1 MFRFPFNRIRYEER
15 YYWTFGEI
23 LKAGADIEDFNLGQE
38 QVLILIT
45 YMLSEYGYTTSVV
58 KEVEGSIVWDNS
70 NYEKVIDLVVKRF
83 HDHLTFW
90 TKSET
95 MDEDFEKKTLNFI
108 AKLVY
113 VLEMTS
119 PRYLKLLEVYASA
132 SEELL
137 SPVEITSEGLTRFN
151 DTPQDEGD
159 FANDE
164 HTTNLT
170 QDSRTTTNDLDT
182 KMGRIREIESNYN
195 NLLLNWSNEFD
206 SLFIEEENI

>member
-1 MFRFPFNRIRYEER
+1 MFRFPFNKIRYEDR

-23 LKAGADIEDFNLGQE
+23 LKAGSDIEDFNLGQA
-38 QVLILIT
+38 QVLNVIT

-58 KEVEGSIVWDNS
+58 KEVEGSIVWDNA
-70 NYEKVIDLVVKRF
+70 NYGKVIDLVVKRF
-83 HDHLTFW
+83 IDHYCFYT
-90 TKSET
+90 TGSEFSV
-95 MDEDFEKKTLNFI
+95 DKQKNFI
-108 AKLVY
+108 AKMITI
-113 VLEMTS
+113 LEMTS

-132 SEELL
+132 DAELL

>member
-1 MFRFPFNRIRYEER
+1 MFKFPFNRIRYEER
-15 YYWTFGEI
+15 YYWS
-23 LKAGADIEDFNLGQE
+23 LKEVLDPTSSKDEFNVNNADVLSVVATMAGYSSPTINLGAWTN
-38 QVLILIT
+38 VN
-45 YMLSEYGYTTSVV
+45 YG
-58 KEVEGSIVWDNS
+58 
-70 NYEKVIDLVVKRF
+70 KVIDLVVKRF
-83 HDHLTFW
+83 IDHYCFYT
-90 TKSET
+90 TGSEFSV
-95 MDEDFEKKTLNFI
+95 DKQKNFI
-108 AKLVY
+108 AKMITI
-113 VLEMTS
+113 LEMTS

-132 SEELL
+132 DEELL
-137 SPVEITSEGLTRFN
+137 SPVEIVSEGLTRFN

-170 QDSRTTTNDLDT
+170 QDSRTTSNDLDT